1 MPIEQVN
8 LLIETFTLLALC
20 AGAVGALCY
29 QIFMGLLENL
39 GEWLL
44 RRQRIAAARHRSAV
58 AREAAIGGQAGACDS
73 VATGGELS
81 GDSLPL
87 ESAIR

>member
-1 MPIEQVN
+1 MPIDQVN
-8 LLIETFTLLALC
+8 SLIQFFTLLALC
-20 AGAVGALCY
+20 AGAIGAFCY

-44 RRQRIAAARHRSAV
+44 RRQRIAAARNRSAI
-58 AREAAIGGQAGACDS
+58 AREAATGGQAGACDS

-81 GDSLPL
+81 GDLLPQKG
-87 ESAIR
+87 